1 MKTTNTVTIEG
12 GECSMLSDGLS
23 TALDYYLRMKKSR
36 KTDSDS
42 ESISRIIAEIAG
54 ARTITIIAEK

>member
-12 GECSMLSDGLS
+12 NECAMLSDGLS
-23 TALDYYLRMKKSR
+23 TALDYHLGMKKSR
-36 KTDSDS
+36 KTDSES
-42 ESISRIIAEIAG
+42 ESLSRIIAEIAG

>member
-12 GECSMLSDGLS
+12 SECAMLSDGLLN
-23 TALDYYLRMKKSR
+23 ALDYHLGMKKSR
-36 KTDSDS
+36 KTDSES
-42 ESISRIIAEIAG
+42 ESLSRIIAEIAG